1 MILVGA
7 VAATPAAG
15 AARRPRRANRATW
28 RLPGRLARVVACNNN
43 RLRDDRWAPR
53 APPRGRDAD
62 ATRRRAAVDDAS
74 APRRREDDEP
84 ADAPAVPAMDVVAPP
99 RSVLADPDAFRAARA
114 EASNAVRNESALDAS
129 SKTRGAAAAMRASA
143 AVLLGGAALFAAA
156 AALPL
161 DVLPGVAP
169 RAAVAATA
177 TASAATATD
186 DADSASSSL
195 LRRKPP
201 STSNGAYYNEFG
213 WRDHAQY
220 RMAKIFALP
229 LLGKIAFFFLLVAP
243 MVLVGGVLYKIV
255 DKGAFTFTPVPVRP
269 RRRGERRS
277 LRTFPGA
284 SLRPPPL
291 GFNPG
296 TPTATD
302 ASRLHP

>member
-1 MILVGA
+1 
-7 VAATPAAG
+7 
-15 AARRPRRANRATW
+15 
-28 RLPGRLARVVACNNN
+28 
-43 RLRDDRWAPR
+43 
-53 APPRGRDAD
+53 
-62 ATRRRAAVDDAS
+62 
-74 APRRREDDEP
+74 
-84 ADAPAVPAMDVVAPP
+84 MDVVAPP

-186 DADSASSSL
+186 DADSDSSSL

-296 TPTATD
+296 TPIATD

>member
-62 ATRRRAAVDDAS
+62 ATRRRAAVNDAS

-114 EASNAVRNESALDAS
+114 EASNADRMVESALDAS
-129 SKTRGAAAAMRASA
+129 SKTRGGAAAMRASA

-161 DVLPGVAP
+161 DVLPGG
-169 RAAVAATA
+169 RA
-177 TASAATATD
+177 S
-186 DADSASSSL
+186 
-195 LRRKPP
+195 RR
-201 STSNGAYYNEFG
+201 GRGDGDGERG
-213 WRDHAQY
+213 DRD
-220 RMAKIFALP
+220 
-229 LLGKIAFFFLLVAP
+229 
-243 MVLVGGVLYKIV
+243 
-255 DKGAFTFTPVPVRP
+255 
-269 RRRGERRS
+269 RRRGFGVVESSSSKAAVDVQRRVLQRVRLARPRAVS
-277 LRTFPGA
+277 NGEDLRAASPGQDRVLLPA
-284 SLRPPPL
+284 RRPQ
-291 GFNPG
+291 G
-296 TPTATD
+296 A
-302 ASRLHP
+302 RRRRVV